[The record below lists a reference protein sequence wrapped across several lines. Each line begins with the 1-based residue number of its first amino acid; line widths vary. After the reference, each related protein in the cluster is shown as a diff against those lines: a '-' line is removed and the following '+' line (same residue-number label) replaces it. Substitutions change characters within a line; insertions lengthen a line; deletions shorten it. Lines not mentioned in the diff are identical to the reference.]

1 MHKRDALAVI
11 LALAAALLASLML
24 SDIFRLAGVPGI
36 LVAAL
41 ANTNA
46 GVLALGV
53 AVAAIVENW

>member
-1 MHKRDALAVI
+1 MNKSQTVAGI
-11 LALAAALLASLML
+11 IALAAAMVASLML
-24 SDIFRLAGVPGI
+24 SDIFRLVGVPGI

-41 ANTNA
+41 AITSA

>member
-1 MHKRDALAVI
+1 M
-11 LALAAALLASLML
+11 

-41 ANTNA
+41 AITNA
-46 GVLALGV
+46 GVLSIGV